1 MVSIEE
7 ILFFLLGCMVGLV
20 FAIIASKR
28 GPVVIL
34 ASLILFS
41 IPLFTIGPHPT
52 ILGLFVPLALLLI
65 RMMFLVLRNPEH
77 ALNAW
82 KMYSKQ

>member
-7 ILFFLLGCMVGLV
+7 ILFFLLGCVVGLV
-20 FAIIASKR
+20 FTIIASKK
-28 GPVVIL
+28 GPMAML

-52 ILGLFVPLALLLI
+52 ILGLFAPLALFLI
-65 RMMFLVLRNPEH
+65 RMQFLVLRNPEH

-82 KMYSKQ
+82 KMYNKQ